1 MGGVCNPDQQNSLVT
16 ENRPLKAC
24 ALGEPKTMNYK
35 AALAYIEGFID
46 YERSP
51 DFSRQA
57 RLYNLDR
64 ISLLLE
70 LLGNPHNKLRVVHI
84 AGSKGKGSTAALIAS
99 VLTHA
104 GYKTGLFTSPHL
116 ITPRERCRIDGELIS
131 KSDVAFYIE
140 KLKPAIE
147 TVSTS
152 EFGRVSFFEIYTAL
166 AFSYF
171 AEKETDFAVI
181 EVGLGGRLDATNVVT
196 PVVTVITPIGLEH
209 TTILGETYTEIA
221 KEKAE
226 IIKQECPLAL
236 APQHPE
242 ARAVFEK
249 VASEREAPIVESK
262 DLVVRDSCTSNPCLV
277 RNAAGMPIAQQFDME
292 TDSECYPQL
301 KMPLLGHHQFIN
313 ATTAVAAI
321 ECLKQRGYIV
331 PKDSV
336 YAGFKNVQWHG
347 RIQRI
352 KSSPIVVL
360 DGAHSPASMEALCR
374 TLRQSFRY
382 SRVTFIVSLMRD
394 KNLTA
399 IGSVISQTADF
410 VITTQILNNPRVT
423 PAEEIQSAWKNM
435 FDKITACSTPEK
447 AITKALS
454 DASPADLIC
463 VTGSLYLVG
472 QALETFKSNSS
483 AKDPIGIPSSQ

>member
-1 MGGVCNPDQQNSLVT
+1 MD
-16 ENRPLKAC
+16 
-24 ALGEPKTMNYK
+24 YK
-35 AALAYIEGFID
+35 AALAYIEEFID

-57 RLYNLDR
+57 RLYNLNR

-70 LLGNPHNKLRVVHI
+70 RLGNPHDRLQVIHI

-99 VLTHA
+99 VLTQA

-116 ITPRERCRIDGELIS
+116 ITPRERCRIDGDLIS
-131 KSDVAFYIE
+131 KADVAFYVE

-171 AEKETDFAVI
+171 ADKATDFAVI

-196 PVVTVITPIGLEH
+196 PVATVITPIGLEH
-209 TTILGETYTEIA
+209 TAILGETYTEIA
-221 KEKAE
+221 GEKAE
-226 IIKQECPLAL
+226 IIKQKCPLAL

-242 ARAVFEK
+242 ARTVFEK
-249 VASEREAPIVESK
+249 VASERNAPIVEPK
-262 DLVVRDSCTSNPCLV
+262 NLVGRDCCASSSRLV
-277 RNAAGMPIAQQFDME
+277 RNADGLPVAQEFDVE
-292 TDSECYPQL
+292 TDSESYPQL
-301 KMPLLGHHQFIN
+301 TMPLLGHHQFIN
-313 ATTAVAAI
+313 ATTAVTAI
-321 ECLKQRGYIV
+321 ECLKQKGYIV
-331 PKDSV
+331 PKTSV

-352 KSSPIVVL
+352 RSSPIVVL
-360 DGAHSPASMEALCR
+360 DGAHSPASMEALCS

-382 SRVTFIVSLMRD
+382 DRVTFIVSLMRD

-399 IGSVISQTADF
+399 IGNIVSQTADF
-410 VITTQILNNPRVT
+410 VIATQVLNNPRVMS
-423 PAEEIQSAWKNM
+423 AEEILDAWENTCK
-435 FDKITACSTPEK
+435 KISACSTPEK
-447 AITKALS
+447 AITRALS
-454 DASPADLIC
+454 GASPTDLIC
-463 VTGSLYLVG
+463 ITGSLYLVG
-472 QALETFKSNSS
+472 QALEIFKSNFS
-483 AKDPIGIPSSQ
+483 AKDRVGIPLS

>member
-1 MGGVCNPDQQNSLVT
+1 
-16 ENRPLKAC
+16 
-24 ALGEPKTMNYK
+24 MNYK

-57 RLYNLDR
+57 RFYNLDR

-70 LLGNPHNKLRVVHI
+70 LLGNPHNKLRVIHI

-99 VLTHA
+99 VLTQA

-116 ITPRERCRIDGELIS
+116 ITPRERCRTDGELIS

-171 AEKETDFAVI
+171 ADKETDFAVI

-196 PVVTVITPIGLEH
+196 PVVTVITPISLEH

-226 IIKQECPLAL
+226 IIKQGCPLAL
-236 APQHPE
+236 APQPPE
-242 ARAVFEK
+242 ARTVFEK
-249 VASEREAPIVESK
+249 VASEREAPIVDSK
-262 DLVVRDSCTSNPCLV
+262 DLVLQDSLTPNPRLV
-277 RNAAGMPIAQQFDME
+277 RNADGLPIAQQFDMK
-292 TDSECYPQL
+292 TDSESYPQL
-301 KMPLLGHHQFIN
+301 TMPLLGHHQFIN

-321 ECLKQRGYIV
+321 ECLKQTRYIV
-331 PKDSV
+331 PKTSV
-336 YAGFKNVQWHG
+336 YTGFKNVQWQG

-374 TLRQSFRY
+374 TLRQSFCY
-382 SRVTFIVSLMRD
+382 SRVTFIISLMRD

-399 IGSVISQTADF
+399 IGSVISETADF
-410 VITTQILNNPRVT
+410 VITTQVPNNPRAML
-423 PAEEIQSAWKNM
+423 AEEIQSAWKSM
-435 FDKITACSTPEK
+435 FDKITACSTPEE

-454 DASPADLIC
+454 EALPTDLIC

-472 QALETFKSNSS
+472 QALETFNSNLS
-483 AKDPIGIPSSQ
+483 AKDHIGIPPSQ

>member
-1 MGGVCNPDQQNSLVT
+1 MD
-16 ENRPLKAC
+16 
-24 ALGEPKTMNYK
+24 YK

-57 RLYNLDR
+57 RLYNLNR

-70 LLGNPHNKLRVVHI
+70 LLGNPHDRLQVIHI

-99 VLTHA
+99 VLTQA

-116 ITPRERCRIDGELIS
+116 ITPRERCRIDGDLIS
-131 KSDVAFYIE
+131 KADVAFYIE

-171 AEKETDFAVI
+171 ADKATDFAVI

-196 PVVTVITPIGLEH
+196 PVATVITPIGLEH
-209 TTILGETYTEIA
+209 TAILGETYTEIA
-221 KEKAE
+221 GEKAE
-226 IIKQECPLAL
+226 IIKQKCPLAL

-242 ARAVFEK
+242 ARTVFEK
-249 VASEREAPIVESK
+249 VASERNAPIVEPK
-262 DLVVRDSCTSNPCLV
+262 DLVGRDCCASSSRLV
-277 RNAAGMPIAQQFDME
+277 RNADGLPVAQEFDVE
-292 TDSECYPQL
+292 TDSESYPQL
-301 KMPLLGHHQFIN
+301 TMPLLGHHQFIN
-313 ATTAVAAI
+313 ATTAVTAI
-321 ECLKQRGYIV
+321 ECLKQKGYIV
-331 PKDSV
+331 PKASV
-336 YAGFKNVQWHG
+336 YAGFKNVQWQG

-352 KSSPIVVL
+352 RSSPIVVL
-360 DGAHSPASMEALCR
+360 DGAHSPASMEALCG

-382 SRVTFIVSLMRD
+382 DRVTFIVSLMRD

-399 IGSVISQTADF
+399 IGNIVSQTADF
-410 VITTQILNNPRVT
+410 VIATQVLNNPRVMS
-423 PAEEIQSAWKNM
+423 AEEILDAWENTCE
-435 FDKITACSTPEK
+435 KISVCSTPEK
-447 AITKALS
+447 AITRALS
-454 DASPADLIC
+454 GASPTDLIC
-463 VTGSLYLVG
+463 ITGSLYLVG
-472 QALETFKSNSS
+472 QALEIFKSNFS
-483 AKDPIGIPSSQ
+483 AKDRVGIPLS

>member
-1 MGGVCNPDQQNSLVT
+1 MD
-16 ENRPLKAC
+16 
-24 ALGEPKTMNYK
+24 YK

-57 RLYNLDR
+57 RLYNLNR

-70 LLGNPHNKLRVVHI
+70 LLGNPHDRLQVIHI

-99 VLTHA
+99 VLTQA

-116 ITPRERCRIDGELIS
+116 ITPRERCRIDGDLIS
-131 KSDVAFYIE
+131 KADVACYIE

-171 AEKETDFAVI
+171 ADKATDFAVI

-196 PVVTVITPIGLEH
+196 PVATVITPIGLEH
-209 TTILGETYTEIA
+209 TAILGETYTEIA
-221 KEKAE
+221 GEKAE
-226 IIKQECPLAL
+226 IIKQKCPLAL

-242 ARAVFEK
+242 ARTVFEK
-249 VASEREAPIVESK
+249 VASERNAPIVEPK
-262 DLVVRDSCTSNPCLV
+262 DLVGRDCCASSSRLV
-277 RNAAGMPIAQQFDME
+277 RNADGLPVAQEFDVE
-292 TDSECYPQL
+292 TDSESYPRL
-301 KMPLLGHHQFIN
+301 TMPLLGHHQFIN
-313 ATTAVAAI
+313 ATTAVTAI
-321 ECLKQRGYIV
+321 ECLKQKGYRV
-331 PKDSV
+331 PKTSV

-352 KSSPIVVL
+352 RSSPIVVL
-360 DGAHSPASMEALCR
+360 DGAHSPASMEVLCS

-382 SRVTFIVSLMRD
+382 DRVTFIVSLMRD

-399 IGSVISQTADF
+399 IGNIVSQTADF
-410 VITTQILNNPRVT
+410 VIATQVLNNPRVMS
-423 PAEEIQSAWKNM
+423 AEEILDAWENTCE
-435 FDKITACSTPEK
+435 KISACSTPEK
-447 AITKALS
+447 AITRALS
-454 DASPADLIC
+454 GASPTDLIC
-463 VTGSLYLVG
+463 ITGSLYLVG
-472 QALETFKSNSS
+472 QALEIFKSNFS
-483 AKDPIGIPSSQ
+483 AKDRVGIPLS

>member
-1 MGGVCNPDQQNSLVT
+1 MD
-16 ENRPLKAC
+16 
-24 ALGEPKTMNYK
+24 YK

-57 RLYNLDR
+57 RLYNLNR

-70 LLGNPHNKLRVVHI
+70 LLGNPHDRLQVIHI

-99 VLTHA
+99 VLTQA

-116 ITPRERCRIDGELIS
+116 ITPRERCRIDGDLIS
-131 KSDVAFYIE
+131 KADVAFYVE

-171 AEKETDFAVI
+171 ADKATDFAVI

-196 PVVTVITPIGLEH
+196 PVATVITPIGLEH
-209 TTILGETYTEIA
+209 TAILGETYTEIA
-221 KEKAE
+221 GEKAE
-226 IIKQECPLAL
+226 IIKQKCPLAL

-242 ARAVFEK
+242 ARTVFEK
-249 VASEREAPIVESK
+249 VASERNAPIVEPK
-262 DLVVRDSCTSNPCLV
+262 DVVGRDCCASSSRLV
-277 RNAAGMPIAQQFDME
+277 RNADGLPVAQEFDVE
-292 TDSECYPQL
+292 TDSESYPQL
-301 KMPLLGHHQFIN
+301 TMPLLGHHQFIN
-313 ATTAVAAI
+313 ATTAVTAI
-321 ECLKQRGYIV
+321 ECLKQKGYIV
-331 PKDSV
+331 PKASV
-336 YAGFKNVQWHG
+336 YAGFKNVQWQG

-352 KSSPIVVL
+352 RSSPIVVL

-382 SRVTFIVSLMRD
+382 DRVTFIVSLMRD

-399 IGSVISQTADF
+399 IGNIVSQTADF
-410 VITTQILNNPRVT
+410 VIATQVLNNPRVMS
-423 PAEEIQSAWKNM
+423 AEEILDAWENTCE
-435 FDKITACSTPEK
+435 KISVCSTPEK
-447 AITKALS
+447 AITRALS
-454 DASPADLIC
+454 GASPTDLIC
-463 VTGSLYLVG
+463 ITGSFYLVG
-472 QALETFKSNSS
+472 QALEIFKSNFS
-483 AKDPIGIPSSQ
+483 AKGRVGIPLS

>member
-1 MGGVCNPDQQNSLVT
+1 MDY
-16 ENRPLKAC
+16 E
-24 ALGEPKTMNYK
+24 
-35 AALAYIEGFID
+35 AALAYIEEFID

-70 LLGNPHNKLRVVHI
+70 LIGNPHDRLKVIHI
-84 AGSKGKGSTAALIAS
+84 AGSKGKGSTAALVAS

-116 ITPRERCRIDGELIS
+116 ITPRERCRIDDELIS
-131 KSDVAFYIE
+131 EADVALYIE

-147 TVSTS
+147 TVSAS

-171 AEKETDFAVI
+171 ADKATDFAVI

-196 PVVTVITPIGLEH
+196 PITTVITPIGLEH
-209 TTILGETYTEIA
+209 TAILGETYTEIA
-221 KEKAE
+221 GEKAE

-242 ARAVFEK
+242 AQAVFEK
-249 VASEREAPIVESK
+249 VAGERKAPIIEAK
-262 DLVVRDSCTSNPCLV
+262 DLVKENSCVSIPRLVRD
-277 RNAAGMPIAQQFDME
+277 ADDIPIAQQFDVK
-292 TDSECYPQL
+292 TDSERYSQL
-301 KMPLLGHHQFIN
+301 TMPLLGYHQFVN
-313 ATTAVAAI
+313 ATTAIAAI
-321 ECLKQRGYIV
+321 ECLKQKGHII
-331 PKDSV
+331 PKTSV

-352 KSSPIVVL
+352 MSSPIVIL
-360 DGAHSPASMEALCR
+360 DGAHSPVSMGALCC
-374 TLRQSFRY
+374 TIRQSFR
-382 SRVTFIVSLMRD
+382 STRVTFIVSLMKD

-399 IGSVISQTADF
+399 IGDIISQTADS
-410 VITTQILNNPRVT
+410 VIATQVLDNPRVM
-423 PAEEIQSAWKNM
+423 PAEEIQDTWKRIC
-435 FDKITACSTPEK
+435 KRVATCSTPEK
-447 AITKALS
+447 AIENAL
-454 DASPADLIC
+454 ASAVPTDLIC
-463 VTGSLYLVG
+463 ITGSLYLVG
-472 QALETFKSNSS
+472 QALKIFKSNFST
-483 AKDPIGIPSSQ
+483 KDHIGLPLS

>member
-1 MGGVCNPDQQNSLVT
+1 MD
-16 ENRPLKAC
+16 
-24 ALGEPKTMNYK
+24 YK

-57 RLYNLDR
+57 RLYNLNR

-70 LLGNPHNKLRVVHI
+70 RLGNPHDRLQVIHI

-99 VLTHA
+99 VLTQA

-116 ITPRERCRIDGELIS
+116 ITPRERCRIDGDLIS
-131 KSDVAFYIE
+131 KADVACYIE

-171 AEKETDFAVI
+171 ADKATDFAVI

-196 PVVTVITPIGLEH
+196 PVATVITPIGLEH
-209 TTILGETYTEIA
+209 TAILGETYTEIA
-221 KEKAE
+221 GEKAE
-226 IIKQECPLAL
+226 IIKQKCPLAL

-242 ARAVFEK
+242 ARTVFEK
-249 VASEREAPIVESK
+249 VASERNAPIVEPK
-262 DLVVRDSCTSNPCLV
+262 DVVGRDCSASSSRLV
-277 RNAAGMPIAQQFDME
+277 RNADGLPVAQEFDVE
-292 TDSECYPQL
+292 TDSESYPQL
-301 KMPLLGHHQFIN
+301 TMPLLGHHQFIN
-313 ATTAVAAI
+313 ATTAVTAI
-321 ECLKQRGYIV
+321 ECLKQKGYIV
-331 PKDSV
+331 PKTSV
-336 YAGFKNVQWHG
+336 YAGFKNVQWQG

-352 KSSPIVVL
+352 RSSPIVVL
-360 DGAHSPASMEALCR
+360 DGAHSPASMEALCS

-382 SRVTFIVSLMRD
+382 DRVTFIVSLMRD

-399 IGSVISQTADF
+399 IGNIVSQTADF
-410 VITTQILNNPRVT
+410 VIATQVLNNPRVMS
-423 PAEEIQSAWKNM
+423 AEEILDAWENTCE
-435 FDKITACSTPEK
+435 KISACSTPEK
-447 AITKALS
+447 AITRALS
-454 DASPADLIC
+454 GASPADLIC
-463 VTGSLYLVG
+463 ITGSLYLVG
-472 QALETFKSNSS
+472 QALEIFKSNFS
-483 AKDPIGIPSSQ
+483 AKDRVGIPLS

>member
-1 MGGVCNPDQQNSLVT
+1 
-16 ENRPLKAC
+16 
-24 ALGEPKTMNYK
+24 MNYK

-70 LLGNPHNKLRVVHI
+70 LLGNPQDSLRVVHI

-116 ITPRERCRIDGELIS
+116 ITPRERCRIDGDLIS
-131 KSDVAFYIE
+131 EADVAFYIG
-140 KLKPAIE
+140 KLKSAIE
-147 TVSTS
+147 TVSAS

-171 AEKETDFAVI
+171 ADKDTDFAVI

-196 PVVTVITPIGLEH
+196 PVTTVMTPIGLEH
-209 TTILGETYTEIA
+209 TAILGETHAEIA
-221 KEKAE
+221 REKAE
-226 IIKQECPLAL
+226 IIKRERPLAL
-236 APQHPE
+236 APQHID
-242 ARAVFEK
+242 ARAVCEA
-249 VASEREAPIVESK
+249 VANERKAPIVELK
-262 DLVVRDSCTSNPCLV
+262 VLD
-277 RNAAGMPIAQQFDME
+277 AACKPRVIQNTAGLPIAQQFDVE
-292 TDSECYPQL
+292 TDSERYPQL
-301 KMPLLGHHQFIN
+301 TIPLLGYHQYIN
-313 ATTAVAAI
+313 ATTALAAI
-321 ECLKQRGYIV
+321 ACLKQAGYSV
-331 PKDSV
+331 PKESV
-336 YAGFKNVQWHG
+336 YAGFKNVQWQG

-360 DGAHSPASMEALCR
+360 DGAHSPASMEVLCR
-374 TLRQSFRY
+374 TLHQSFRY
-382 SRVTFIVSLMRD
+382 SRMIFIVSLMKD

-399 IGSVISQTADF
+399 IGNVISQTADF
-410 VITTQILNNPRVT
+410 VIATQVPNNPRVMS
-423 PAEEIQSAWKNM
+423 AEALKRAWEHTCR
-435 FDKITACSTPEK
+435 KITVCPMPEE

-454 DASPADLIC
+454 VASPTDLIC

-472 QALETFKSNSS
+472 QALEIFKSNSLNR
-483 AKDPIGIPSSQ
+483 KEN

>member
-1 MGGVCNPDQQNSLVT
+1 MD
-16 ENRPLKAC
+16 
-24 ALGEPKTMNYK
+24 YK

-57 RLYNLDR
+57 RLYNLNR

-70 LLGNPHNKLRVVHI
+70 RLGNPHDRLQVIHI

-99 VLTHA
+99 VLTQA

-116 ITPRERCRIDGELIS
+116 ITPRERCRIDGDLIS
-131 KSDVAFYIE
+131 KADVACYIE

-171 AEKETDFAVI
+171 ADKATDFAVI

-196 PVVTVITPIGLEH
+196 PVATVITPIGLEH
-209 TTILGETYTEIA
+209 TAILGETYTEIA
-221 KEKAE
+221 SEKAE
-226 IIKQECPLAL
+226 IIKQKCPLAL

-242 ARAVFEK
+242 ARTIFEK
-249 VASEREAPIVESK
+249 VASERKAPIVEPK
-262 DLVVRDSCTSNPCLV
+262 NLVGRDCSASSSRLV
-277 RNAAGMPIAQQFDME
+277 RNADGLPVAQEFDVE
-292 TDSECYPQL
+292 TDSESYPQL
-301 KMPLLGHHQFIN
+301 TMPLLGHHQFIN
-313 ATTAVAAI
+313 ATTAVTAI
-321 ECLKQRGYIV
+321 ECLKQKGYIV
-331 PKDSV
+331 PKASV

-352 KSSPIVVL
+352 RSSPIVVL
-360 DGAHSPASMEALCR
+360 DGAHSPASMEALCS

-382 SRVTFIVSLMRD
+382 DRVTFIVSLMRD

-399 IGSVISQTADF
+399 IGNIVSQTADF
-410 VITTQILNNPRVT
+410 VIATQVLNNPRVMS
-423 PAEEIQSAWKNM
+423 AEEILDAWENTCK
-435 FDKITACSTPEK
+435 KISACSTPEK
-447 AITKALS
+447 AITRALS
-454 DASPADLIC
+454 GASPTDLIC
-463 VTGSLYLVG
+463 ITGSLYLVG
-472 QALETFKSNSS
+472 QALEIFKSNFS
-483 AKDPIGIPSSQ
+483 AKDRVGIPLS

>member
-1 MGGVCNPDQQNSLVT
+1 MD
-16 ENRPLKAC
+16 
-24 ALGEPKTMNYK
+24 YK

-57 RLYNLDR
+57 RLYNLNR

-70 LLGNPHNKLRVVHI
+70 LLGNPHDRLQVIHI

-99 VLTHA
+99 VLTQA

-116 ITPRERCRIDGELIS
+116 ITPRERCRIDGDLIS
-131 KSDVAFYIE
+131 KADVAFYVE

-171 AEKETDFAVI
+171 ADKATDFAVI

-196 PVVTVITPIGLEH
+196 PVATVITPIGLEH
-209 TTILGETYTEIA
+209 TAILGETYTEIA
-221 KEKAE
+221 GEKAE
-226 IIKQECPLAL
+226 IIKQKCPLAL

-242 ARAVFEK
+242 ARTVFEK
-249 VASEREAPIVESK
+249 VASERNAPIVEPK
-262 DLVVRDSCTSNPCLV
+262 NLVGRDCCASSSRLV
-277 RNAAGMPIAQQFDME
+277 RNADGLPVAQEFDVE
-292 TDSECYPQL
+292 TDSESYPQL
-301 KMPLLGHHQFIN
+301 TMPLLGHHQFIN
-313 ATTAVAAI
+313 ATTAVTAI
-321 ECLKQRGYIV
+321 ECLKQKGYIV
-331 PKDSV
+331 PKASV

-352 KSSPIVVL
+352 RSSPIVVL
-360 DGAHSPASMEALCR
+360 DGAHSPASMEVLCS

-382 SRVTFIVSLMRD
+382 DRVTFIVSLMRD

-399 IGSVISQTADF
+399 IGNIVSQTADF
-410 VITTQILNNPRVT
+410 VIATQVLNNPRVMS
-423 PAEEIQSAWKNM
+423 AEEILDAWENTCE
-435 FDKITACSTPEK
+435 KISACSTPEK
-447 AITKALS
+447 AITRALS
-454 DASPADLIC
+454 GASPTDLIC
-463 VTGSLYLVG
+463 ITGSLYLVG
-472 QALETFKSNSS
+472 QALEIFKSNFS
-483 AKDPIGIPSSQ
+483 AKDRVGIPLS

>member
-1 MGGVCNPDQQNSLVT
+1 MD
-16 ENRPLKAC
+16 
-24 ALGEPKTMNYK
+24 YK

-57 RLYNLDR
+57 RLYNLNR

-70 LLGNPHNKLRVVHI
+70 LLGNPHDRLQVIHI

-99 VLTHA
+99 VLTQA

-116 ITPRERCRIDGELIS
+116 ITPRERCRIDGDLIS
-131 KSDVAFYIE
+131 KADVAFYVE

-171 AEKETDFAVI
+171 ADKATDFAVI

-196 PVVTVITPIGLEH
+196 PVATVITPIGLEH
-209 TTILGETYTEIA
+209 TAILGETYTEIA
-221 KEKAE
+221 GEKAE
-226 IIKQECPLAL
+226 IIKQKCPLAL

-242 ARAVFEK
+242 ARTVFEK
-249 VASEREAPIVESK
+249 VASERNAPIVEPK
-262 DLVVRDSCTSNPCLV
+262 NVVGRDCSASSSRLV
-277 RNAAGMPIAQQFDME
+277 RNADGLPVAQEFDVE
-292 TDSECYPQL
+292 TDSESYPQL
-301 KMPLLGHHQFIN
+301 TMPLLGHHQFIN
-313 ATTAVAAI
+313 ATTAVTAI
-321 ECLKQRGYIV
+321 ECLKQKGYIV
-331 PKDSV
+331 PKTSV
-336 YAGFKNVQWHG
+336 YAGFKNVQWQG

-352 KSSPIVVL
+352 RSSPIVVL
-360 DGAHSPASMEALCR
+360 DGAHSPASMEALCS

-382 SRVTFIVSLMRD
+382 DRVTFIVSLMRD

-399 IGSVISQTADF
+399 IGNIVSQTADF
-410 VITTQILNNPRVT
+410 VIATQVLNNPRVMS
-423 PAEEIQSAWKNM
+423 AEEILDAWENTCE
-435 FDKITACSTPEK
+435 KISACSTPEK
-447 AITKALS
+447 AITRALS
-454 DASPADLIC
+454 GASPTDLIC
-463 VTGSLYLVG
+463 ITGSLYLVG
-472 QALETFKSNSS
+472 QALEIFKSNFS
-483 AKDPIGIPSSQ
+483 AKDRVGIPLS

>member
-1 MGGVCNPDQQNSLVT
+1 MD
-16 ENRPLKAC
+16 
-24 ALGEPKTMNYK
+24 YK

-57 RLYNLDR
+57 RLYNLNR

-70 LLGNPHNKLRVVHI
+70 RLGNPHDRLQVIHI

-99 VLTHA
+99 VLTQA

-116 ITPRERCRIDGELIS
+116 ITPRERCRIDGDLIS
-131 KSDVAFYIE
+131 KADVAFYVE

-171 AEKETDFAVI
+171 ADKATDFAVI

-196 PVVTVITPIGLEH
+196 PVATVITPIGLEH
-209 TTILGETYTEIA
+209 TAILGETYTEIA
-221 KEKAE
+221 GEKAE
-226 IIKQECPLAL
+226 IIKQKCPLAL

-242 ARAVFEK
+242 ARTVFEK
-249 VASEREAPIVESK
+249 VASERNAPIVEPK
-262 DLVVRDSCTSNPCLV
+262 DLVGRDCCASSSRLV
-277 RNAAGMPIAQQFDME
+277 RNADGLPVAQEFDVE
-292 TDSECYPQL
+292 TDSESYPQL
-301 KMPLLGHHQFIN
+301 TMPLLGHHQFIN
-313 ATTAVAAI
+313 ATTAVTAI
-321 ECLKQRGYIV
+321 ECLKQKGYIV
-331 PKDSV
+331 PKASV

-352 KSSPIVVL
+352 RSSPIVVL
-360 DGAHSPASMEALCR
+360 DGAHSPASMEALCS

-382 SRVTFIVSLMRD
+382 DQVTFIVSLMRD

-399 IGSVISQTADF
+399 IGNIVSQTADF
-410 VITTQILNNPRVT
+410 VIATQVLNNPRVMS
-423 PAEEIQSAWKNM
+423 AEEILDAWENTCE
-435 FDKITACSTPEK
+435 KISACSTPEK
-447 AITKALS
+447 AITRALS
-454 DASPADLIC
+454 GASPTDLIC
-463 VTGSLYLVG
+463 ITGSLYLVG
-472 QALETFKSNSS
+472 QALEIFKSNFS
-483 AKDPIGIPSSQ
+483 AKDRVGIPLS

>member
-1 MGGVCNPDQQNSLVT
+1 MD
-16 ENRPLKAC
+16 
-24 ALGEPKTMNYK
+24 YK

-57 RLYNLDR
+57 RLYNLNR

-70 LLGNPHNKLRVVHI
+70 LLGNPHDRLQVIHI

-99 VLTHA
+99 VLTQA

-116 ITPRERCRIDGELIS
+116 ITPRERCRIDGDLIS
-131 KSDVAFYIE
+131 KADVAFYVE

-171 AEKETDFAVI
+171 ADKATDFAVI

-196 PVVTVITPIGLEH
+196 PVATVITPIGLEH
-209 TTILGETYTEIA
+209 TAILGETYTEIA
-221 KEKAE
+221 GEKAE
-226 IIKQECPLAL
+226 IIKQKCPLAL

-242 ARAVFEK
+242 ARTVFEK
-249 VASEREAPIVESK
+249 VASERNAPIVEPK
-262 DLVVRDSCTSNPCLV
+262 DLVGRDCSASSSRLV
-277 RNAAGMPIAQQFDME
+277 RNADGLPVAQEFDVE
-292 TDSECYPQL
+292 TDSESYPQL
-301 KMPLLGHHQFIN
+301 TMPLLGHHQFIN
-313 ATTAVAAI
+313 ATTAVTAI
-321 ECLKQRGYIV
+321 ECLKQKGYRV
-331 PKDSV
+331 PKTSV
-336 YAGFKNVQWHG
+336 YAGFKNVQWQG

-352 KSSPIVVL
+352 RSSPIVVL
-360 DGAHSPASMEALCR
+360 DGAHSPASMEALCS

-382 SRVTFIVSLMRD
+382 DRVTFIVSLMRD

-399 IGSVISQTADF
+399 IGNIVSQTADF
-410 VITTQILNNPRVT
+410 VIATQVLNNPRVMS
-423 PAEEIQSAWKNM
+423 AEEILDAWENTCE
-435 FDKITACSTPEK
+435 KISACSTPEK
-447 AITKALS
+447 AITRALS
-454 DASPADLIC
+454 GASPTDLIC
-463 VTGSLYLVG
+463 ITGSLYLVG
-472 QALETFKSNSS
+472 QALEIFKSNFS
-483 AKDPIGIPSSQ
+483 AKDRVGIPLS

>member
-1 MGGVCNPDQQNSLVT
+1 MD
-16 ENRPLKAC
+16 
-24 ALGEPKTMNYK
+24 YK

-57 RLYNLDR
+57 RLYNLNR

-70 LLGNPHNKLRVVHI
+70 LLGNPHDRLQVIHI

-99 VLTHA
+99 VLTQA

-116 ITPRERCRIDGELIS
+116 ITPRERCRIDGDLIS
-131 KSDVAFYIE
+131 KADVACYIE

-171 AEKETDFAVI
+171 ADKATDFAVI

-196 PVVTVITPIGLEH
+196 PVATVITPIGLEH
-209 TTILGETYTEIA
+209 TAILGETYTEIA
-221 KEKAE
+221 GEKAE
-226 IIKQECPLAL
+226 IIKQKCPLAL

-242 ARAVFEK
+242 ARTVFEK
-249 VASEREAPIVESK
+249 VASERNAPIVEPK
-262 DLVVRDSCTSNPCLV
+262 DLVGRDCCASSSRLV
-277 RNAAGMPIAQQFDME
+277 RNADGLPVAQEFDVE
-292 TDSECYPQL
+292 TDSESYPRL
-301 KMPLLGHHQFIN
+301 TMPLLGHHQFIN
-313 ATTAVAAI
+313 ATTAVTAI
-321 ECLKQRGYIV
+321 ECLKQKGYRV
-331 PKDSV
+331 PKTSV

-352 KSSPIVVL
+352 RSSPIVVL
-360 DGAHSPASMEALCR
+360 DGAHSPASMEALCS

-382 SRVTFIVSLMRD
+382 DRVTFIVSLMRD

-399 IGSVISQTADF
+399 IGNIVSQTADF
-410 VITTQILNNPRVT
+410 VIATQVLNNPRVMS
-423 PAEEIQSAWKNM
+423 AEEILDAWENTCE
-435 FDKITACSTPEK
+435 KISACSTPEK
-447 AITKALS
+447 AITRALS
-454 DASPADLIC
+454 GASPTDLIC
-463 VTGSLYLVG
+463 ITGSLYLVG
-472 QALETFKSNSS
+472 QALEIFKSNFS
-483 AKDPIGIPSSQ
+483 AKDRVGIPLS